1 MKAAILT
8 NFNNPLIIEDLQIPK
23 LKCGQVLVKIWSSGI
38 CGAQLGQIQGTKMKK
53 EFLPCLM
60 GHEGGGEVIDVG
72 DGVTTVK
79 VGDRVVVHWRR
90 GSGIESS
97 FPIYEMLDGTKI
109 GSGLVTTFNEMTIA
123 SENRVTKIDDDIP
136 YEIAALMGCSVTTGL
151 GIINNEAQLKIGQ
164 SIGIIGAG
172 GVGLNI
178 IQGASLVSGYPI
190 IAIDLDDEKLL
201 LAKKYGAT
209 YTINSTNTNVVDEVK
224 KIVGSSGVD
233 IFIDTTGIPTLIEMA
248 CVLTNGGGKTIMV
261 GQPKPDESVTF
272 NNMLQHFK
280 GKVLMDSDGGLTIP
294 EIDINK
300 YLILYKAGKL
310 KLDNLVTKRFDLL
323 KINEAL
329 DTIRSGRGFSGR
341 CIINME

>member
-109 GSGLVTTFNEMTIA
+109 GSGLVTNFNEITRHGLDAML
-123 SENRVTKIDDDIP
+123 RTK
-136 YEIAALMGCSVTTGL
+136 E
-151 GIINNEAQLKIGQ
+151 
-164 SIGIIGAG
+164 
-172 GVGLNI
+172 
-178 IQGASLVSGYPI
+178 
-190 IAIDLDDEKLL
+190 
-201 LAKKYGAT
+201 
-209 YTINSTNTNVVDEVK
+209 
-224 KIVGSSGVD
+224 
-233 IFIDTTGIPTLIEMA
+233 
-248 CVLTNGGGKTIMV
+248 
-261 GQPKPDESVTF
+261 
-272 NNMLQHFK
+272 
-280 GKVLMDSDGGLTIP
+280 
-294 EIDINK
+294 
-300 YLILYKAGKL
+300 
-310 KLDNLVTKRFDLL
+310 R
-323 KINEAL
+323 
-329 DTIRSGRGFSGR
+329 
-341 CIINME
+341 